1 MDGSCDALAVGT
13 HEESGPHVT
22 QSSALDPELV
32 PSKGRGFCRSCGGTE
47 QQGEIGNEKI
57 VWFSDTRS
65 GETRVTSQSW
75 TPPRARIDPQ
85 ILLRRRKKR
94 RSSRT
99 AFAP

>member
-47 QQGEIGNEKI
+47 QQGEIDKEKM
-57 VWFSDTRS
+57 VCFSDPRS
-65 GETRVTSQSW
+65 GEPRVTSQSW

-85 ILLRRRKKR
+85 ILLRRPFLRPDR
-94 RSSRT
+94 RL
-99 AFAP
+99 AAKP